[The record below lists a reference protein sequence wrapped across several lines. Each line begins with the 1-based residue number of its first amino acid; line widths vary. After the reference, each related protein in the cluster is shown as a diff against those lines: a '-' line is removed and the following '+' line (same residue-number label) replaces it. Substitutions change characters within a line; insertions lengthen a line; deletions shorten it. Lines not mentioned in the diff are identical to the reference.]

1 MRPPSNPSVT
11 FYVGLLLCAATV
23 ASVAAEERT
32 LPLRM
37 EERGGVARRQWPVI
51 VGVPFARGVLPET
64 AQVRLATPDGKPVAL
79 QTKALCRWPD
89 KSVKWALL
97 DFQADLPAGATEV
110 WRLSVD
116 KRPAAKLGPELA
128 RRTPEGV
135 EVRTGPLRLLAR
147 PGDAGLFRLWQDS
160 NSDGRFS
167 EDERVDRK
175 APFDVFLRLQ
185 SRAPGKADRENWLRD
200 ATDDPGTRFFGRL
213 DRKRKVTVEEN
224 GPLRACVRVDGW
236 HVSPK
241 GRRAFPFTLRV
252 HAFRGSPLLRFQHTF
267 VASEDVKRNFVREMG
282 VVLPFDGANVKAAVG
297 TPKGGRRA
305 QLGPRDALSV
315 SGVGD
320 PQLYHLVSF
329 REKKRVHMTVER
341 RAGEAWSTLER
352 GEDPPGWAML
362 TNGRGSLAVGFR
374 EFRNMHPKALRVEG
388 DGRMVVYLWPERG
401 GKILDLR
408 RRSRPPEKAYLEN
421 GVDPFDGRGI
431 AVTHEWIAEYSPK
444 AISPERAAR
453 LPKLLNEPILPYVT
467 PEHYA
472 ATGAFGEFIPYDPK
486 AFPRLEA
493 ALAFGFRYM
502 RELRRAFGL
511 DGMVDWGD
519 IAIGGVGQR
528 DHKRKVNPE
537 GIPWR
542 GYMGWCNSDFS
553 LNHGFFLHYIRT
565 GDRKVFLDGEAMAM
579 HVMDIDTN
587 HYSPEDPKR
596 IGHGHRHDQQHW
608 GNGYRDYCYA
618 PNASIDLY
626 LFTGNRRA
634 FDVAREMADH
644 FVATGGAYGRYMTL
658 RFWELT
664 GEAKYLTHAKK
675 TLRADLGKRGRVG
688 WPFAI
693 GANFRSK
700 SYDGV
705 GYTFYD
711 SVLPDPKLR
720 KAFLQAGDFLR
731 PRYLSV
737 WQGKGHPDHC
747 VLALAHKCAPTPE
760 NTEVLKIAV
769 WLAARGLPKS
779 AAAFAA
785 PEGAP
790 FEKFLAVNQRT
801 LNLGRTDVFGLY
813 YLVGL
818 PRVMARLKAM
828 GVPEGEAVDYP
839 WQWKDA
845 PSFAEVIDNK
855 KVFPQGKSWH
865 YYTRN
870 QSPSYRPD
878 KRMPGPILA
887 KWRTAVRRHELY
899 EDGRKLGPHPYS
911 AAQQIKFGKKGWTR
925 RLSAAVRFTTPDNS
939 DPRKNGRKYV
949 LVYVNEAD
957 AAKGVT
963 PEKLLKG
970 AK

>member
-1 MRPPSNPSVT
+1 MRAVIWTLAALAAIWPSGARAQT
-11 FYVGLLLCAATV
+11 
-23 ASVAAEERT
+23 T
-32 LPLRM
+32 LPLRL
-37 EERGGVARRQWPVI
+37 EERGNVRRVGWPVRG
-51 VGVPFARGVLPET
+51 GVPFARGALPKTE
-64 AQVRLATPDGKPVAL
+64 QLRLATPDGQPVGL
-79 QTKALCRWPD
+79 QAKALCRWPD

-97 DFQADLPAGATEV
+97 DFQADLPANASRT
-110 WRLSVD
+110 WRLSMD
-116 KRPAAKLGPELA
+116 PRPAANRGPDIARPIAGGAEL
-128 RRTPEGV
+128 
-135 EVRTGPLRLLAR
+135 RTGPLRLLAR
-147 PGDAGLFRLWQDS
+147 AGDPGLFALWLDRDG
-160 NSDGRFS
+160 DGRFS
-167 EDERVDRK
+167 DDERVDRK
-175 APFDVFLRLQ
+175 APFDLFLRLQ
-185 SRAPGKADRENWLRD
+185 SKPPGAPDRENWLRD
-200 ATDDPGTRFFGRL
+200 ATDEPGERFYGRL
-213 DRKRKVTVEEN
+213 DRKRKVTIEEN
-224 GPLRACVRVDGW
+224 GPMRACVRVDGW
-236 HVSPK
+236 HVSDK
-241 GRRAFPFTLRV
+241 GRRAFPFTLRI
-252 HAFRGSPLLRFQHTF
+252 HAFRGSPTLRFQHTF
-267 VASEDVKRNFVREMG
+267 VASEDVKRSFVREMG
-282 VVLPFDGANVKAAVG
+282 VVLPFDGADVTAAVG
-297 TPKGGRRA
+297 TPKGRHETR
-305 QLGPRDALSV
+305 LGSPDALSV
-315 SGVGD
+315 SGIGD

-329 REKKRVHMTVER
+329 RKRKRVHMTVER
-341 RAGEAWSTLER
+341 RAGETWSALER
-352 GEDPPGWAML
+352 GEDPPGWALL
-362 TNGRGSLAVGFR
+362 THDRGSVAVGLR
-374 EFRNMHPKALRVEG
+374 EFRNMHPKELRVEG
-388 DGRMVVYLWPERG
+388 DGRVVVYLWPERG
-401 GKILDLR
+401 GKVLDLR

-421 GVDPFDGRGI
+421 GVDPYGGRGI
-431 AVTHEWIAEYSPK
+431 AVTHEWIVEYSPK
-444 AISPERAAR
+444 PMTAKRAAR
-453 LPKLLNEPILPYVT
+453 LPALVNEPVLPYVT
-467 PEHYA
+467 PEYCA
-472 ATGAFGEFIPYDPK
+472 ATGAFGEFMPRDAT

-502 RELRRAFGL
+502 RELRCAFGL

-519 IAIGGVGQR
+519 IGIGGVGQK
-528 DHKRKVNPE
+528 DHKGKVNPE
-537 GIPWR
+537 GLPWR

-553 LNHGFFLHYIRT
+553 LAHGFFLHYLRT
-565 GDRKVFLDGEAMAM
+565 GDRRVFLDGEAMTM

-618 PNASIDLY
+618 PNASLDLY
-626 LFTGNRRA
+626 LLTGNRRA

-658 RFWELT
+658 RFWEVS
-664 GEAKYLTHAKK
+664 GESKYLRHAEK
-675 TLRADLGKRGRVG
+675 TLRADLAAGRRKKSG

-711 SVLPDPKLR
+711 SILPSPELR
-720 KAFLQAGDFLR
+720 AAFTQAADFLR
-731 PRYLSV
+731 PRYV
-737 WQGKGHPDHC
+737 TAWKTKGHPDHC
-747 VLALAHKCAPTPE
+747 VFALAHKCAPTPE
-760 NTEVLKIAV
+760 NTEALKIAV

-779 AAAFAA
+779 ASAFDA

-790 FEKFLAVNQRT
+790 FEKLLAINKRT

-818 PRVMARLKAM
+818 PRVMARLKAV
-828 GVPEGEAVDYP
+828 GAPEGEAVDYP

-845 PSFAEVIDNK
+845 PSFAEVIVNK

-878 KRMPGPILA
+878 KRMPGPIQT
-887 KWRTAVRRHELY
+887 KWRAAVRRHELY

-925 RLSAAVRFTTPDNS
+925 RLSSAVRFTTPDNS

-963 PEKLLKG
+963 PEKLLRG
-970 AK
+970 R